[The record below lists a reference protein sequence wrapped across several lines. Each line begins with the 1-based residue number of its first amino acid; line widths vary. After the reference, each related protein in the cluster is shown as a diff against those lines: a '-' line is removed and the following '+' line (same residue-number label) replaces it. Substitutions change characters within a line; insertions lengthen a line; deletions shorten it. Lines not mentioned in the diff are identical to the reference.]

1 MKDYFKESKKEFI
14 KYIKKNPFCSI
25 SEWDNYAEENG
36 YYTAITLMSH
46 IFTDDTWES
55 IKKKDLNPFQYLKEI
70 YVIMPDRPLHF
81 IKKLVKYNNSK
92 EVQNERG

>member
-46 IFTDDTWES
+46 IFTDETWEL
-55 IKKKDLNPFQYLKEI
+55 IKKKDSDQFLYLKELYI
-70 YVIMPDRPLHF
+70 IMPDKPLLF
-81 IKKLVKYNNSK
+81 LKKIIRYNNK
-92 EVQNERG
+92 EAQNERG